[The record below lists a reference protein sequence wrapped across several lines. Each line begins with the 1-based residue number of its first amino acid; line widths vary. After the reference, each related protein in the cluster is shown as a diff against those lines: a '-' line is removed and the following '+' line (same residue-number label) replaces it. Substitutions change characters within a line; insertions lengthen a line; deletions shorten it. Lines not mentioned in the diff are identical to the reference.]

1 MATIQLRNKETI
13 NVTESSKE
21 IYNKISHA
29 AKNNIP
35 FILVSDHIAANN
47 YLNYHEILKIMDY

>member
-1 MATIQLRNKETI
+1 MATIQLKDKEII

-35 FILVSDHIAANN
+35 FILVADRIGASSFFK
-47 YLNYHEILKIMDY
+47 LL

>member
-1 MATIQLRNKETI
+1 MATIQLKDKEII

-21 IYNKISHA
+21 IYNKILHA

-35 FILVSDHIAANN
+35 FILVVDRTGTSNF
-47 YLNYHEILKIMDY
+47 LNYYEILEISDE

>member
-1 MATIQLRNKETI
+1 MATIQLKSKETI

-35 FILVSDHIAANN
+35 FILVAERTGASNF
-47 YLNYHEILKIMDY
+47 LNYHEILEISDE

>member
-1 MATIQLRNKETI
+1 MATIQLRSKETI
-13 NVTESSKE
+13 NVAESSKE

-35 FILVSDHIAANN
+35 FILVADHIGASSF
-47 YLNYHEILKIMDY
+47 LNYYEILEISDE

>member
-1 MATIQLRNKETI
+1 MATIQLKDKEII

-21 IYNKISHA
+21 IYNKILHA

-35 FILVSDHIAANN
+35 FILVVDRTGTSSF
-47 YLNYHEILKIMDY
+47 LNYYEILEISNK